1 MCYNGEK
8 EVSGTKSDFEKVTV
22 TDGIKFRYAKG
33 RTMHSGAEIHP
44 FYEILFFI
52 KGDAEFISEKER
64 MQVAENTLFLIPV
77 ETFHR
82 FDIRDQGSYER
93 CVFNFSPPAELNTTV
108 SEIMTEIRVMGDCN
122 REISGIFS
130 RLKRLSEDA
139 FSDAERETMMKALFY
154 QLLMELRLC
163 TESFTPLKM
172 RSAESLVARAM
183 AYIDTHYREKI
194 SVEAIA
200 RDLNVSKSLLSHYFK
215 CELNVSVYRYV
226 TEKRLAYANRLIR
239 SGVPITE
246 VSRICGYGDYSVFY
260 RAYTKMFGKIN
271 TEKI

>member
-1 MCYNGEK
+1 MVKK
-8 EVSGTKSDFEKVTV
+8 EVSGTQRDFERVTV
-22 TDGIKFRYAKG
+22 SDGIRFRYAKG
-33 RTMHSGAEIHP
+33 RSMQSGAEIHP

-64 MQVAENTLFLIPV
+64 MRVADNTLFLIPA

-93 CVFNFSPPAELNTTV
+93 CVFNFSPPEELNATV

-139 FSDAERETMMKALFY
+139 FSDAERETMMKSLFY
-154 QLLMELRLC
+154 QLVMELRLC
-163 TESFTPLKM
+163 TESFTSLKM
-172 RSAESLVARAM
+172 RSAESIVARAI
-183 AYIDTHYREKI
+183 AYIDGHYREKI
-194 SVEAIA
+194 SVEVIA
-200 RDLNVSKSLLSHYFK
+200 RELNVSRSLLSHYFK
-215 CELNVSVYRYV
+215 CELNVSVYRYI
-226 TEKRLAYANRLIR
+226 TEKRLAYAHRLIQ
-239 SGVPITE
+239 SGTPITE

-260 RAYTKMFGKIN
+260 RAYTKMFGKRN
-271 TEKI
+271 TEK